1 MTGILPRYVARQFLG
16 LFLFTLLGAAL
27 LFVVLDVVENVDQFI
42 DAKAPGRIVVLFYLF
57 SVPYYMVLA
66 MPFATLLAGVFSVG
80 ALAKHNEIVAMKA
93 LGYSFYQTLRILLF
107 LGFAIS
113 VFSFVLAETM
123 AIPANR
129 KKGEIKRKH
138 LDKSVAMYDMRYRN
152 LLIQEPPDMIIAI
165 EFFNPAVK
173 TAYKV
178 EIQTFRKNRL
188 VRRLDAEEM
197 VWNGAEWL
205 VRKGYLRIF
214 EEEGEKATP
223 LAQEM
228 RFRFHFSP
236 RELSTS
242 QVKPDEMGFLDL
254 ERFVQR
260 VRQSRGEADRWLTD
274 WHMRISF
281 PFSNMLVVLISVPLA
296 YNRRKKSLALGFAIS
311 LFVCF
316 CFFGVVVLGQTLG
329 HNKSMDPFCAAWLG
343 NALAALGGLVNI
355 RSVRK

>member
-1 MTGILPRYVARQFLG
+1 
-16 LFLFTLLGAAL
+16 
-27 LFVVLDVVENVDQFI
+27 
-42 DAKAPGRIVVLFYLF
+42 
-57 SVPYYMVLA
+57 
-66 MPFATLLAGVFSVG
+66 
-80 ALAKHNEIVAMKA
+80 
-93 LGYSFYQTLRILLF
+93 
-107 LGFAIS
+107 
-113 VFSFVLAETM
+113 M

-188 VRRLDAEEM
+188 VRRLYAEEM